1 MQLMSV
7 TQIVTADALL
17 AGTTGSVESL
27 AHLRDMHGEWQ
38 LTSILLLTHKVVSRR

>member
-1 MQLMSV
+1 MQLMFAIP
-7 TQIVTADALL
+7 IVTADALL

-38 LTSILLLTHKVVSRR
+38 LTSTLLLTLKVVSRR